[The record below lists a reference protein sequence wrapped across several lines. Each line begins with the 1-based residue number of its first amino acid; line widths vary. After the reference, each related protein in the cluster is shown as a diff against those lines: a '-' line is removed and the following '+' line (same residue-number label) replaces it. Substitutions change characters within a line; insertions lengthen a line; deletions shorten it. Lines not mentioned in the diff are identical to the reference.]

1 MSTIITTQMIL
12 VLRSDGTGVMIPFT
26 FASMC
31 WKVEERETPKIV
43 DSFACRANVL
53 SSGPIGTLLPLAIAV
68 RLLSTRNKAKKIG
81 DWSRIGRQDENGLV
95 PVRLYRPIVS
105 WVIACRDSGSVL
117 PLYFFW
123 IFCISGWISCIRREA

>member
-1 MSTIITTQMIL
+1 M
-12 VLRSDGTGVMIPFT
+12 
-26 FASMC
+26 
-31 WKVEERETPKIV
+31 
-43 DSFACRANVL
+43 
-53 SSGPIGTLLPLAIAV
+53 LA
-68 RLLSTRNKAKKIG
+68 STRKSAKKIG
-81 DWSRIGRQDENGLV
+81 DCKRSGRLDENGLV

>member
-1 MSTIITTQMIL
+1 MSTIITTQTIF
-12 VLRSDGTGVMIPFT
+12 VLASEGTCWMTPFT

-31 WKVEERETPKIV
+31 WKVADRETPKIV
-43 DSFACRANVL
+43 DSLACSANCW
-53 SSGPIGTLLPLAIAV
+53 SSGPIGTFLPLAIAV
-68 RLLSTRNKAKKIG
+68 RLLSTRKSAKKIG
-81 DWSRIGRQDENGLV
+81 DCNRMGRQDENGFV

-123 IFCISGWISCIRREA
+123 IFCISGWMSIIRREA